1 MDAMTLYVDESCL
14 EIRRFSIGKFIY
26 RTCSLSDYEQT

>member
-26 RTCSLSDYEQT
+26 WARSLSDYE

>member
-14 EIRRFSIGKFIY
+14 ETRRFSIGKFIY
-26 RTCSLSDYEQT
+26 WARSLSDYE

>member
-1 MDAMTLYVDESCL
+1 MDAMTLYVDGSCL
-14 EIRRFSIGKFIY
+14 ETRRFSIGEFIY

>member
-1 MDAMTLYVDESCL
+1 MDAMILYVDESCL

-26 RTCSLSDYEQT
+26 WARSLSDYE

>member
-1 MDAMTLYVDESCL
+1 MDAMILYVDGSCL

-26 RTCSLSDYEQT
+26 WARSLSDYEQA

>member
-1 MDAMTLYVDESCL
+1 MDAMTLYVDRSCL

-26 RTCSLSDYEQT
+26 WARSLSDYE